1 MWPTIV
7 VYSPQWQVYVPSW
20 VPKIW
25 CKRCCLASN
34 LNSMWKHQSPRRA
47 IACPSDQWINTGW
60 LYYIYTYTYTHMFNK
75 KYIRIY
81 IYNILYIYI
90 IYIYYIYIYYTYCI
104 TSCSPKPWQDI
115 AGEQVVRLWPI
126 LAFWSRTAR
135 NAFRPSLAPPIG
147 SRGSTT
153 EANPT
158 KVLAI
163 GVSISISKFFYTYLY
178 IYIY

>member
-34 LNSMWKHQSPRRA
+34 PNLMWKHQSPRRA

-60 LYYIYTYTYTHMFNK
+60 LY
-75 KYIRIY
+75 
-81 IYNILYIYI
+81 I
-90 IYIYYIYIYYTYCI
+90 IYIHIHTCFIKIYIYIYTNIYIYEYHIYNIHIYIYTIIYI
-104 TSCSPKPWQDI
+104 IIYKTSCSPKPWQDI

-126 LAFWSRTAR
+126 SAFWSRTR
-135 NAFRPSLAPPIG
+135 NARPSRAPPIG

-153 EANPT
+153 EAIGNPT

-163 GVSISISKFFYTYLY
+163 GVSISISKMF
-178 IYIY
+178 